1 MNKYRNIKTEIAG
14 HKFDSRK
21 EAKYAVLYKAWEQE
35 GKISNLRMQVP
46 YEIVPAVWED
56 ETIQLKTKEKIV
68 RKCRQRAS
76 YYVADFVY
84 TDNETGKEV
93 VVDVKSKITRS
104 NAVYRLK
111 KKMMYAFNGIEI
123 KEV

>member
-21 EAKYAVLYKAWEQE
+21 EAKYAILYKTWEHE

-46 YEIVPAVWED
+46 YEIVPAVWEE
-56 ETIQLKTKEKIV
+56 ETVQLKTKEKTV
-68 RKCRQRAS
+68 RRCKQRAS

-84 TDNETGKEV
+84 TDNETGKEI
-93 VVDVKSKITRS
+93 VVDVKSQITRN